1 MPNGPA
7 PAETSPPLPSIPAT
21 APPPFSGAPPAAAP
35 ANRATGRPRR
45 GLFQLFVVVVAGGL
59 AVLFAT
65 QWDRWVGDA
74 VHQTTDD
81 AYVRADVTPL
91 SAQVDG
97 YVRKVAVDD
106 FQRVK
111 AGDLLVQ
118 IDDADY
124 AAKVAQA
131 EADLLGA
138 QAAIENIKARKA
150 AQKAV
155 AAEAQA
161 KIVGSQ
167 ADVERAKLEDQR
179 QRRLLATTFGT
190 AQKVEQTDAEEK
202 RLEATLTS
210 DQAALDAQRSQLAVL
225 DTQEVQLR
233 AEVKA
238 KQAAVDLAKINLGY
252 TRITAP
258 VDGEVSERGVFV
270 GQYVHS
276 GSQVITI
283 VPLNN
288 VWVIAN
294 YKETQLTHVA
304 VGQRAEIRVDTFPGH
319 IIKATVDSI
328 APASGSQFS
337 LLPPDN
343 ATGNFTK
350 VVQRI
355 PVKLRL
361 AGDGPLAGHLLPGMS
376 VETTILTDT
385 TPPPP

>member
-1 MPNGPA
+1 MPDGPPQA
-7 PAETSPPLPSIPAT
+7 EARPPQPA
-21 APPPFSGAPPAAAP
+21 APPTVAPTASPSH
-35 ANRATGRPRR
+35 RLRDR
-45 GLFQLFVVVVAGGL
+45 LFRLVVIIVAGGL

-65 QWDRWVGDA
+65 QWDRWVGDFTR
-74 VHQTTDD
+74 QTTDD
-81 AYVRADVTPL
+81 AYVRGDVTPL

-111 AGDLLVQ
+111 VGDLLVQ
-118 IDDADY
+118 IDDQIY
-124 AAKVAQA
+124 AARVAQA

-138 QAAIENIKARKA
+138 QAAIENIKARKE

-155 AAEAQA
+155 VAEAEA
-161 KIVGSQ
+161 TIVGTQ
-167 ADVERAKLEDQR
+167 ADLERAKLEDER
-179 QRRLLATTFGT
+179 QRKLLATTFGT
-190 AQKVEQTDAEEK
+190 EQRVEQTDAAEK
-202 RLEATLTS
+202 QLNATLVSNQAGLEA
-210 DQAALDAQRSQLAVL
+210 QRAQLAVL
-225 DTQEVQLR
+225 DTQESQIR
-233 AEVKA
+233 ADAKA
-238 KQAAVDLAKINLGY
+238 KQAALDLAKVNLGY
-252 TRITAP
+252 TRIMAP
-258 VDGEVSERGVFV
+258 VDGEVSERAVYD
-270 GQYVHS
+270 GQYVHA

-283 VPLNN
+283 VPLSN

-304 VGQRAEIRVDTFPGH
+304 IGQRAEIRVDTFPGYV
-319 IIKATVDSI
+319 IPATVESI

-355 PVKLRL
+355 PVKLRIG
-361 AGDGPLAGHLLPGMS
+361 ADNPLAGHLLPGMS
-376 VETTILTDT
+376 VETTILTNT